1 MHPLFTAQRFKQLAP
16 ILAFVLAALLLLI
29 TLTACF
35 ADKGASTLGN
45 GQVDAVEAAT
55 LRVAVGLAFTARPDT
70 ALPAYTAATAVLVV
84 LGKDSESVPASIIDQ
99 VIADKLNA
107 LNLDPATRASFNDLA
122 LLIKARIVEQLGT
135 GSTGAE
141 KAVVVRDIVEIV
153 RETAAARLELAGR

>member
-1 MHPLFTAQRFKQLAP
+1 MHPLLTAPRFKQLAP
-16 ILAFVLAALLLLI
+16 VLAACLLLVL
-29 TLTACF
+29 LAACF
-35 ADKGASTLGN
+35 ANKGTSALGN
-45 GQVDAVEAAT
+45 GQMDAVEAAT

-70 ALPAYTAATAVLVV
+70 ALPAYTAATAVLAA
-84 LGKDSESVPASIIDQ
+84 LGEGGESVPASIIDH

-135 GSTGAE
+135 GSTGPQ

-153 RETAAARLELAGR
+153 RETAAARLEIAGR